1 MGLSSRLFLLSGDDT
16 LHSLA
21 STAFMRMLRQ
31 EEIARLPD
39 FTGQRVRLASLVVE
53 LSDRTPLRAVR
64 RSFCVIDIG
73 AHGLLD
79 VERLNTQQM
88 ALMGDPLAHS
98 RQVPAPATAVV
109 DAASR
114 FIARGG
120 SWKPDDRLLR
130 RIDAAALGH
139 LQCRRVRVVRWPHR
153 SARCAHW

>member
-16 LHSLA
+16 LHALA
-21 STAFMRMLRQ
+21 GTAFMRMLRQ
-31 EEIARLPD
+31 EEISRLPD
-39 FTGQRVRLASLVVE
+39 FTGQRVRLANLVVE
-53 LSDRTPLRAVR
+53 LSDRTPLRVVR

-73 AHGLLD
+73 GDGLLN
-79 VERLNTQQM
+79 VARLNTQQIARLEDFL
-88 ALMGDPLAHS
+88 ALALQAP
-98 RQVPAPATAVV
+98 VPATPVV

-139 LQCRRVRVVRWPHR
+139 LRCRRARVVR
-153 SARCAHW
+153 

>member
-16 LHSLA
+16 LHALA
-21 STAFMRMLRQ
+21 GTAFMRMLRQ
-31 EEIARLPD
+31 EEVSRLPD
-39 FTGQRVRLASLVVE
+39 FTGQRVRLANLVVE
-53 LSDRTPLRAVR
+53 LSDRTPLRVVR

-73 AHGLLD
+73 GDGLLN
-79 VERLNTQQM
+79 VARLNTQQIARLEDFL
-88 ALMGDPLAHS
+88 ALALQAP
-98 RQVPAPATAVV
+98 VPAAPVV

-139 LQCRRVRVVRWPHR
+139 LQCRRARVVG
-153 SARCAHW
+153 